1 MAASDAKTPQQHLSE
16 LWELLKSYAQQQTV
30 DPLKGLAKFA
40 GLGLGGAVVGGVGVT
55 LLLLGLLR
63 LLQTETGS
71 SFTGN
76 LTWVPYLITL
86 VVAVLL
92 AVAAAAAANRRK
104 ERRA

>member
-63 LLQTETGS
+63 LLQTETGT

-92 AVAAAAAANRRK
+92 AVAAAAANRRK

>member
-1 MAASDAKTPQQHLSE
+1 
-16 LWELLKSYAQQQTV
+16 
-30 DPLKGLAKFA
+30 
-40 GLGLGGAVVGGVGVT
+40 VGVS

-63 LLQTETGS
+63 LLQTETGT

>member
-1 MAASDAKTPQQHLSE
+1 MPASDAKTPQQHLTE
-16 LWELLKSYAQQQTV
+16 LWELLKAYAQQQTV

-63 LLQTETGS
+63 LLQTETGT
-71 SFTGN
+71 SFTGHLN
-76 LTWVPYLITL
+76 WVPYLITL
-86 VVAVLL
+86 VVALL
-92 AVAAAAAANRRK
+92 LTVIAAALANRRK